1 MPFILGTDCGGEVE
15 SVGSGVSKF
24 KVRIAICIRLKAT
37 CSLHGRICSLISH
50 TTGEFRIILWK

>member
-24 KVRIAICIRLKAT
+24 KVRIAICIRLKAQHVA
-37 CSLHGRICSLISH
+37 CMVVFAH
-50 TTGEFRIILWK
+50 